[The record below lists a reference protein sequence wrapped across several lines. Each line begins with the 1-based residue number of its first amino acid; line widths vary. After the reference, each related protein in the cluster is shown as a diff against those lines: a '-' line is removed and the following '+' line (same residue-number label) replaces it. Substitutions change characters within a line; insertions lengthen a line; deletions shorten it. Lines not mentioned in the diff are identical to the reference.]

1 MPTEELELSLHG
13 LIRQEIDQ
21 ADKPD
26 IEAIASRVIEEMS
39 EEELRHFALSGVKCS
54 VRIVLANIRKDLSRS
69 SRGAPSSS
77 TRWDAVKATQESGD
91 LDLQR
96 YAIYTGRSRKWL
108 LDCTPSDL
116 TEASEYHMDLGNH
129 HTVASEQLDNLAS
142 ALRRAKKEVVGDLP
156 ENKVI
161 GILSA

>member
-1 MPTEELELSLHG
+1 MPTKELELSLYG

-39 EEELRHFALSGVKCS
+39 EEELRHFALSGVKYS
-54 VRIVLANIRKDLSRS
+54 VRIALANVRKDLSRS
-69 SRGAPSSS
+69 SQRASSSS
-77 TRWDAVKATQESGD
+77 TRWDAVKATQKSGE

-96 YAIYTGRSRKWL
+96 YAIYTGKARKWL

-116 TEASEYHMDLGNH
+116 AEASEYHMDLGNH
-129 HTVASEQLDNLAS
+129 HMVASEQLDNLAS
-142 ALRRAKKEVVGDLP
+142 ALRRAKKEVVGDLSAS
-156 ENKVI
+156 KVI